1 MTKIRRLTHS
11 CVIVTDD
18 DHATLIDPDA
28 FSFNSGAVDLETIGD
43 VSRVLITHEHSDHV
57 DPDFVAW
64 LIDRHR
70 DLVVYS
76 NGAVG
81 SILADRGI
89 EVSQDVATGTS
100 IEDVDHE
107 PLPNGLRPP
116 NRAWTIDGTF
126 THPGDSYAPTTT
138 APVMSLSLLAPWG
151 STASS
156 VQFAKRLGPAQVI
169 PAHDWYLSSQ
179 GRDFIPGLITGPLAE
194 SGIEFVALGWGD
206 SFTV

>member
-1 MTKIRRLTHS
+1 MTTIRRLTHS

-18 DHATLIDPDA
+18 DHSTLIDPDA
-28 FSFNSGAVDLETIGD
+28 FSFNSGAIELESIGD

-64 LIDRHR
+64 LIERHR

-89 EVSQDVATGTS
+89 EVSEDVAAGTS

-107 PLPNGLRPP
+107 PLPNGLQPP
-116 NRAWTIDGTF
+116 NRSWTIEGTF
-126 THPGDSYAPTTT
+126 THPGDSYAPTIT
-138 APVMSLSLLAPWG
+138 APVMSLSMLAPWG

-156 VQFAKRLGPAQVI
+156 VQFAKRLGPRQVI
-169 PAHDWYLSSQ
+169 PAHDWYLSTQ
-179 GRDFIPGLITGPLAE
+179 GRDFLPDLITGPLAE
-194 SGIEFVALGWGD
+194 SGIEFVPLGWGA